1 MSFQVLIFIV
11 SDLMALFDWEEA
23 SFSFSKPEVQNV
35 CLFIF
40 LAAKQVR
47 LTWCYVEFDTGD
59 PCGFVV
65 DFTCVILLLEFGLRS
80 GG

>member
-1 MSFQVLIFIV
+1 MFSCGENAGKSTVNVVSGLDFIV

-35 CLFIF
+35 RLFIF

-47 LTWCYVEFDTGD
+47 LTWCSFRTG
-59 PCGFVV
+59 
-65 DFTCVILLLEFGLRS
+65 FG
-80 GG
+80 